1 MWIFEYILAGIPV
14 IASDLPEMK
23 NIFNK
28 YKIGYCVP
36 HNNIQKQVKA
46 VNKILN
52 GNFSN
57 VQNIALEEFVWE
69 NQDKE
74 LKRP

>member
-1 MWIFEYILAGIPV
+1 
-14 IASDLPEMK
+14 MK
-23 NIFNK
+23 NIINK

-36 HNNIQKQVKA
+36 HNNIQKQVEA

-74 LKRP
+74 LIKAVKYD